1 MHVCVLYFIVLS
13 AAPLQLHAFAFRR
26 VPGTRD
32 ATEIATM
39 ADSEAKLAKYFLA
52 RQLLEDR
59 LEQALDRVYPE
70 TDGEFDGFLHE
81 HGRYF
86 RWARD
91 NQIYHWFE
99 FVNHYGDRATEEW
112 DASPKVMADD
122 QHWVVP
128 FFLLDDE

>member
-1 MHVCVLYFIVLS
+1 MSSYDFDRSCEHAFMFCSVCVCVCWTRCACLCVLYFIVLS

-70 TDGEFDGFLHE
+70 TDGEF
-81 HGRYF
+81 
-86 RWARD
+86 
-91 NQIYHWFE
+91 
-99 FVNHYGDRATEEW
+99 
-112 DASPKVMADD
+112 
-122 QHWVVP
+122 
-128 FFLLDDE
+128 